1 VTNLTEIATGA
12 RLKKV
17 GTRPKL
23 GVYLRDFFQR
33 RTFAIAF
40 AEYSLQAQTARSS
53 LGVAWHVL
61 VPALQIGV
69 YGVIFGVL
77 LSSIRPP
84 HFVPYLMVGI
94 VLFQFIT
101 GSFSEGARSIT
112 NNGALVRSLEFPRI
126 LLPASVVISNIM
138 RVVPLLA
145 LMLIGVAA
153 FGELPKLSWLWL
165 IPDFVMMVLFAAGAT
180 MIAARLTVHTED
192 VNQLLP
198 FVVRILFYVSGV
210 FWNIDKMIHIHW
222 LKGIL
227 HNNPIHLYMAIAR
240 AGLIDGYTVTV
251 SDWLVAAAWSV
262 GILAFGTVFFWLAEE
277 KYGRNV

>member
-1 VTNLTEIATGA
+1 MTNLTSLAA
-12 RLKKV
+12 AANLKKV

-23 GVYLRDFFQR
+23 GVYLRDFLRR

-40 AEYSLQAQTARSS
+40 AQFNLQAQTARSS

-69 YGVIFGVL
+69 YGIIFGVL

-84 HFVPYLMVGI
+84 NFVPYLMIGI
-94 VLFQFIT
+94 VLFQYIT

-112 NNGALVRSLEFPRI
+112 SNGALVRSLEFPRI
-126 LLPASVVISNIM
+126 LLPVSVVISNIM
-138 RVVPLLA
+138 RVLPLLA
-145 LMLIGVAA
+145 LMAIGVVC
-153 FGELPKLSWLWL
+153 FGQAPRLGWLWI
-165 IPDFVMMVLFAAGAT
+165 IPDFIMMTMFAAGAT
-180 MIAARLTVHTED
+180 MISARLTVHTED

-210 FWNIDKMIHIHW
+210 FWNIDNMIQIHW

-240 AGLIDGYTVTV
+240 AGMIDDYYVTA
-251 SDWLVAAAWSV
+251 SDWWVAAAWSV
-262 GILAFGTVFFWLAEE
+262 GILAFGTVFFWRAEE

>member
-1 VTNLTEIATGA
+1 MTNLTEIATSA

-23 GVYLRDFFQR
+23 GVYLSDFFKR

-165 IPDFVMMVLFAAGAT
+165 LPDFVMMVLFAAGAT

-222 LKGIL
+222 LKDIL

-240 AGLIDGYTVTV
+240 AGLIDGYTVSA
-251 SDWLVAAAWSV
+251 SDWIVAAVWSV

>member
-1 VTNLTEIATGA
+1 MTNLTEIATGA

>member
-1 VTNLTEIATGA
+1 MTNLTEIATSA

-23 GVYLRDFFQR
+23 GVYLSDFFKR

-165 IPDFVMMVLFAAGAT
+165 LPDFVMMVLFAAGAT

-222 LKGIL
+222 LKDIL

-240 AGLIDGYTVTV
+240 AGLIDGYTVTA
-251 SDWLVAAAWSV
+251 SDWIVAAVWSV

>member
-1 VTNLTEIATGA
+1 LANLTAIATSA
-12 RLKKV
+12 NLKKV

-23 GVYLRDFFQR
+23 GTYLRDFYKR

-40 AEYSLQAQTARSS
+40 AQYSLQAQTARSS

-61 VPALQIGV
+61 VPALQITV

-84 HFVPYLMVGI
+84 HFVPYLMIGI
-94 VLFQFIT
+94 VLFQYIT
-101 GSFSEGARSIT
+101 GSFSEGARAIT
-112 NNGALVRSLEFPRI
+112 SNGALVRSLEFPRI

-138 RVVPLLA
+138 RVVPLIG
-145 LMLIGVAA
+145 LMLIGLVL
-153 FGELPKLSWLWL
+153 FGEYPTWTWLWI
-165 IPDFVMMVLFAAGAT
+165 IPDFIMMTLFAAGIT
-180 MIAARLTVHTED
+180 MVSARLTVHTED

-198 FVVRILFYVSGV
+198 FVVRILFYISGV
-210 FWNIDKMIHIHW
+210 FWNIDKMIHISW
-222 LKGIL
+222 LKEIF

-240 AGLIDGYTVTV
+240 AGMIQGYSV
-251 SDWLVAAAWSV
+251 SALDWIVAAAWSV
-262 GILAFGTVFFWLAEE
+262 AALAFGVVFFWRAEE

>member
-1 VTNLTEIATGA
+1 MTNLTEIATSA

-23 GVYLRDFFQR
+23 GVYLSDFFKR

-165 IPDFVMMVLFAAGAT
+165 LPDFVMMVLFAAGAT

-222 LKGIL
+222 LKDIL

-240 AGLIDGYTVTV
+240 AGLIDGYSVSA
-251 SDWLVAAAWSV
+251 SDWIVAAVWSV

>member
-1 VTNLTEIATGA
+1 MANLTQIATGA
-12 RLKKV
+12 NLKKV

-23 GVYLRDFFQR
+23 GLYLRDFFKR

-40 AEYSLQAQTARSS
+40 AQFSLQAQTARSS

-77 LSSIRPP
+77 LSSIRPVN
-84 HFVPYLMVGI
+84 FVPYLMIGI

-101 GSFSEGARSIT
+101 GSLSEGARSIT
-112 NNGALVRSLEFPRI
+112 SNGALVRSLEFPRI
-126 LLPASVVISNIM
+126 LLPASVVISNVM
-138 RVVPLLA
+138 RVVPLLV
-145 LMLIGVAA
+145 LMMIGVAS
-153 FGELPKLSWLWL
+153 FGQFPRWTWLWL

-180 MIAARLTVHTED
+180 MVAARLTVHTED

-222 LKGIL
+222 LNIVL

-240 AGLIDGYTVTV
+240 AGMIDGYSVTA
-251 SDWLVAAAWSV
+251 SDWLIAAVWAV
-262 GILAFGTVFFWLAEE
+262 GMLAFGTVFFWRAEE

>member
-1 VTNLTEIATGA
+1 MTNLTEIATSA

-23 GVYLRDFFQR
+23 GVYLGDFFKR

-153 FGELPKLSWLWL
+153 FGEFPKLSWLWL
-165 IPDFVMMVLFAAGAT
+165 LPDFVMMVLFAAGAT
-180 MIAARLTVHTED
+180 MIAARLTVHTDD

-210 FWNIDKMIHIHW
+210 FLNIDKMIHIHW
-222 LKGIL
+222 LKDIL

-240 AGLIDGYTVTV
+240 AGLIDGYTVTA
-251 SDWLVAAAWSV
+251 SDWIVAAVWSV